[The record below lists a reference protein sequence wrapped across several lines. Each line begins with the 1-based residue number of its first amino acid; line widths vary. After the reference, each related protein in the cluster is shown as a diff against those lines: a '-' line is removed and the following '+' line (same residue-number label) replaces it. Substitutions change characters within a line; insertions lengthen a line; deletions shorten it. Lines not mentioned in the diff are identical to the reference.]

1 MDNNMNMLKSMVFGV
16 AVGTALTAAG
26 AVYMNENKTAQ
37 KVMNKAKKSKRII
50 TRAGENVIKE
60 ITD

>member
-1 MDNNMNMLKSMVFGV
+1 MGNNMNMLKSMVFGV

-26 AVYMNENKTAQ
+26 TICMNENKTAQ
-37 KVMNKAKKSKRII
+37 KAIKKAKASKRII